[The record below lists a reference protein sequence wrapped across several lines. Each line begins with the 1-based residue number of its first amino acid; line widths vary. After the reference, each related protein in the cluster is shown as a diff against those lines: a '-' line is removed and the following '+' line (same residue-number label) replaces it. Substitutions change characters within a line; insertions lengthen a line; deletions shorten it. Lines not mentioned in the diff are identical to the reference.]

1 MIVGSLH
8 LYRTARAGL
17 IGPGKQEKTEDI
29 TRFDYAD
36 ADPLEVVKMLESVLT
51 TVKQQIQAS
60 EQAKKDADVGKVTAE
75 RPLTGRQRRS
85 HLIEDLEEEDED

>member
-17 IGPGKQEKTEDI
+17 IGQGRQEKVEDV

-36 ADPLEVVKMLESVLT
+36 ADPLEVVRMLESVLT
-51 TVKQQIQAS
+51 TVKQQIEAQEKAKQDAKTSATAS
-60 EQAKKDADVGKVTAE
+60 GEK
-75 RPLTGRQRRS
+75 PLTGRQRRS
-85 HLIEDLEEEDED
+85 HLIEDEDED

>member
-17 IGPGKQEKTEDI
+17 IGPGKQEKTEDV

-36 ADPLEVVKMLESVLT
+36 NDPLEVVKMLESVLT
-51 TVKQQIQAS
+51 TVKQQIEAA
-60 EQAKKDADVGKVTAE
+60 EQAKKDANVGKASGE

-85 HLIEDLEEEDED
+85 HLIEDEEFED

>member
-29 TRFDYAD
+29 TRFDYTD
-36 ADPLEVVKMLESVLT
+36 ADPLEVVKMLESVLA
-51 TVKQQIQAS
+51 TVKRQVEAS
-60 EQAKKDADVGKVTAE
+60 EQAKKDANAAKGNGE

-85 HLIEDLEEEDED
+85 HLIEDEDED